1 MWGLLNFLLKTKLY
15 AYRGYWSVWVPYC
28 FHADPWKVLPMNIS
42 TWEPGTALQSLGTLD
57 MPNSILNILQHI
69 WQCFTNGSMRL
80 VQSMYK
86 IKIYV
91 SNTHFWTSLR
101 KSSKIPICICHFKTR
116 REWSMW
122 YYRNTLC
129 PQGFFFFL
137 DKFLKDKAS
146 RRMTVL
152 DQRKDTRSPRCQE
165 WRHQYYVL
173 FHEHNIPWFIP
184 SSVISTLLELN
195 NKGFFW
201 MSFDL
206 ASLIWDIHCFVF
218 RGVQLY
224 KMANSH
230 QIRH

>member
-1 MWGLLNFLLKTKLY
+1 MSVTHIFEPLWGRVPKSLFVY
-15 AYRGYWSVWVPYC
+15 ATLRPEENDRCGIIEILSV
-28 FHADPWKVLPMNIS
+28 HRD
-42 TWEPGTALQSLGTLD
+42 
-57 MPNSILNILQHI
+57 
-69 WQCFTNGSMRL
+69 
-80 VQSMYK
+80 
-86 IKIYV
+86 
-91 SNTHFWTSLR
+91 
-101 KSSKIPICICHFKTR
+101 
-116 REWSMW
+116 
-122 YYRNTLC
+122 
-129 PQGFFFFL
+129 FFFL

-195 NKGFFW
+195 NKGVFW
-201 MSFDL
+201 MSIDL